1 MPRQADKLNY
11 NGKMSVEIMV
21 AYMISMSYAL
31 FFNDNSNG
39 SLHHGEVNTTDRPI
53 CAQKGLSCRLY
64 DSLYLAALY
73 NTMELVSY
81 FTTVADFII
90 IPLLV
95 YLSFSK
101 VKDGIFKYFTLNLM
115 AVCSIITIADL
126 VVDIINIINLFADV
140 GENKK
145 HLLVL
150 LLLKK
155 YRIRRWARRC
165 LSFGNIW
172 IHALALY
179 AAIICY
185 LLYGNPIFYTKHFV
199 YKSQK
204 LHYVIL
210 HISLLLWNSCIDF
223 MREQFSIVMPYHL
236 THLILFI
243 ASFTV
248 AAMASI
254 GIYKYKPLGVS
265 ATSIGK
271 LRRKRLFSFVI
282 YCYATE
288 IIVLPLY
295 SLMSI
300 ICDYIGCEQK
310 LRQTLFYSIIRRLI
324 HIFHELNSI
333 ATGLSTIVALE
344 PYRQAVL
351 SIFRK
356 QRNGR

>member
-1 MPRQADKLNY
+1 
-11 NGKMSVEIMV
+11 
-21 AYMISMSYAL
+21 MSYAL

-101 VKDGIFKYFTLNLM
+101 VKDGIFKY
-115 AVCSIITIADL
+115 
-126 VVDIINIINLFADV
+126 
-140 GENKK
+140 
-145 HLLVL
+145 
-150 LLLKK
+150 
-155 YRIRRWARRC
+155 RIRRWARRC

-185 LLYGNPIFYTKHFV
+185 LLYANPIFYTKHFV

-288 IIVLPLY
+288 IIVLPRFFY

-310 LRQTLFYSIIRRLI
+310 LRQTLFYCIIRRLI

-356 QRNGR
+356 QRNGQ

>member
-1 MPRQADKLNY
+1 
-11 NGKMSVEIMV
+11 
-21 AYMISMSYAL
+21 MSYAL

-101 VKDGIFKYFTLNLM
+101 VKDGIFKY
-115 AVCSIITIADL
+115 
-126 VVDIINIINLFADV
+126 
-140 GENKK
+140 
-145 HLLVL
+145 
-150 LLLKK
+150 
-155 YRIRRWARRC
+155 RIRRWARRC

-185 LLYGNPIFYTKHFV
+185 LLYANPIFYTKHFV

-248 AAMASI
+248 AAMV
-254 GIYKYKPLGVS
+254 KFC
-265 ATSIGK
+265 K
-271 LRRKRLFSFVI
+271 LLKK
-282 YCYATE
+282 E
-288 IIVLPLY
+288 
-295 SLMSI
+295 
-300 ICDYIGCEQK
+300 ENQK
-310 LRQTLFYSIIRRLI
+310 D
-324 HIFHELNSI
+324 
-333 ATGLSTIVALE
+333 
-344 PYRQAVL
+344 
-351 SIFRK
+351 
-356 QRNGR
+356 

>member
-1 MPRQADKLNY
+1 
-11 NGKMSVEIMV
+11 
-21 AYMISMSYAL
+21 MSYAL

-53 CAQKGLSCRLY
+53 CAQKGLSCP
-64 DSLYLAALY
+64 ALY

-145 HLLVL
+145 HL
-150 LLLKK
+150 

-288 IIVLPLY
+288 IIVLPRFFY

-324 HIFHELNSI
+324 HIFHESSSI
-333 ATGLSTIVALE
+333 AIGLSTIVALE
-344 PYRQAVL
+344 PYRHAIL
-351 SIFRK
+351 SIFQK
-356 QRNGR
+356 QSLSITKVQPINAVNVDNINNIAMFVHSNIAMLKTKNVSE